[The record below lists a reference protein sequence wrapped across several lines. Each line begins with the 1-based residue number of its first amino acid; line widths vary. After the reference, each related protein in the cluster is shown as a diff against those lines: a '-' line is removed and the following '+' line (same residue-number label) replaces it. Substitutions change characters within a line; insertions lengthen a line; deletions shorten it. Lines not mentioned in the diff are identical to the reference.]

1 VSLFHRSERRD
12 AALLALGTLEGEER
26 ARALVHLAWCPRC
39 RTEHDEAQALLGRI
53 VDDPWRAH
61 VRAAEVP
68 VPLPFLV
75 ARVEQRIDQVR
86 GRRRALRR
94 FGLALA
100 LPAAAAL
107 ALSVGLPWLR
117 RLSSPAPSPEAP
129 MVSAAAFDR
138 LERNVA
144 REQAARY
151 LGDAHDVLATVAA
164 SPRDCDRGQARVDV
178 EAESRRSRV
187 LLARRALLV
196 GEGQEESAVASAQPV
211 LDDVEEILREV
222 ASMEG
227 CARFRDVER
236 LQAEISRRHLLMKM
250 RLMQRELLG

>member
-1 VSLFHRSERRD
+1 MRLFHRRERRH
-12 AALLALGTLEGEER
+12 AALLALGVLEGEER
-26 ARALVHLAWCPRC
+26 TRALGHVAACAPC
-39 RTEHDEAQALLGRI
+39 RTEHDETLALLGRLA
-53 VDDPWRAH
+53 DDPWRAA

-68 VPLPFLV
+68 VPSPFLV
-75 ARVEQRIDQVR
+75 ARVEQRIDEVR
-86 GRRRALRR
+86 GRRRTLRR

-100 LPAAAAL
+100 LPSAAVAAL
-107 ALSVGLPWLR
+107 ALTVGVPWLR
-117 RLSSPAPSPEAP
+117 RPSPAVPAPEAP

-164 SPRDCDRGQARVDV
+164 SPRDCDRAEARVDV
-178 EAESRRSRV
+178 EAESRRSRA
-187 LLARRALLV
+187 LLARRAFLL
-196 GEGQEESAVASAQPV
+196 GEEESAVASAQPV